1 MITSSCVNS
10 NLPIFPS
17 SREGYLKNNF
27 SNSLENLQSFSP
39 KGGQVQIN
47 NIVNHHFFVNQNGVP
62 TNHTLKN
69 CVINQIEV
77 ETESAEAFIV
87 EEAKRILSDLYVI
100 AGFSADK
107 VTENKTG
114 AFSPVKRFS
123 RFEETNL
130 GEIPPSNAVEI
141 GLNLMNTNV
150 HKSLDEWSKSIVDHC
165 KKWEKNLKNKSLF
178 LNRWDK
184 SGAKQTAMHQIM
196 DKSLELIK
204 MQQEKM
210 KIVNHYRVSF
220 FMGSGFIVVGG
231 AINQNS
237 LIVGALFYSLYAFTQ
252 MFIKY
257 IASSEEISS
266 QKNTLIQKI
275 HNVLA
280 LIEPGN
286 QRGNQCEK
294 LDQDKI
300 TSLLYFRGA

>member
-1 MITSSCVNS
+1 
-10 NLPIFPS
+10 
-17 SREGYLKNNF
+17 
-27 SNSLENLQSFSP
+27 
-39 KGGQVQIN
+39 
-47 NIVNHHFFVNQNGVP
+47 
-62 TNHTLKN
+62 
-69 CVINQIEV
+69 
-77 ETESAEAFIV
+77 
-87 EEAKRILSDLYVI
+87 
-100 AGFSADK
+100 
-107 VTENKTG
+107 
-114 AFSPVKRFS
+114 
-123 RFEETNL
+123 
-130 GEIPPSNAVEI
+130 
-141 GLNLMNTNV
+141 
-150 HKSLDEWSKSIVDHC
+150 
-165 KKWEKNLKNKSLF
+165 
-178 LNRWDK
+178 
-184 SGAKQTAMHQIM
+184 
-196 DKSLELIK
+196 
-204 MQQEKM
+204 M